1 MQLTPHVLNYTRGVD
16 VAILTSSPWR
26 GRMYLT
32 VIFSNVFRGPVC
44 WVNGRRMYVW
54 SKTRLDKYGERIVY
68 HENVVDSCGFWEV
81 KRGTKNWQG
90 HRKCIHKSSMSHAI
104 TVLFCVTSV
113 VLAVGFGVFGLTD
126 VCACEQR
133 LEAAR
138 PAWHPEQLREE
149 AREAKV
155 EKRRGKDLSKAKREE
170 NRLKR
175 NSVTVV
181 SVWFLLWLCV
191 KVLKK
196 LSNIMFV

>member
-1 MQLTPHVLNYTRGVD
+1 M
-16 VAILTSSPWR
+16 A
-26 GRMYLT
+26 
-32 VIFSNVFRGPVC
+32 
-44 WVNGRRMYVW
+44 
-54 SKTRLDKYGERIVY
+54 
-68 HENVVDSCGFWEV
+68 
-81 KRGTKNWQG
+81 
-90 HRKCIHKSSMSHAI
+90 
-104 TVLFCVTSV
+104 
-113 VLAVGFGVFGLTD
+113 
-126 VCACEQR
+126 
-133 LEAAR
+133 
-138 PAWHPEQLREE
+138 PEQLREE